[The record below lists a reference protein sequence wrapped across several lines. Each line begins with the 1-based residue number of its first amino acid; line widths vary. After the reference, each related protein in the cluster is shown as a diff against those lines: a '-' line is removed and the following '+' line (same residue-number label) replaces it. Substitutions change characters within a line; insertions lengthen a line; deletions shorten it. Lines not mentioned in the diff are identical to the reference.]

1 MKKSL
6 FALSASEWWS
16 SGKKA
21 QAKGSGPLGPDV
33 ATVVLNALG
42 VGVAV
47 FAYSDRRLLWCN
59 TLFRKQTW
67 FGVAPGGR
75 KAKFVSLFDV
85 FPEADHGYVS
95 ELVRCTAELGFAQD
109 DRQQLL
115 RGPTRTFSAKIKFHH
130 IGVPFGDQ
138 RVFCLE
144 FMDLSKVRSALGSND
159 AEREQTITP
168 SRTRPRGVAS

>member
-21 QAKGSGPLGPDV
+21 QAKASGPLGPDV

-75 KAKFVSLFDV
+75 KAKSVSLFDL

-109 DRQQLL
+109 DRRELL
-115 RGPTRTFSAKIKFHH
+115 RGPTRSFAAQIKFHH

-138 RVFCLE
+138 KVFCLE
-144 FMDLSKVRSALGSND
+144 FLDLSKVRSAGASND
-159 AEREQTITP
+159 TGAEETMAPRA
-168 SRTRPRGVAS
+168 RPRGIAS